1 MPAMLSN
8 LVARAP
14 TMDDLGA
21 IAELCLACDSA
32 DYSMSASTKE
42 AVLADWQR
50 ADFNL
55 STDAWVIV
63 TTSGRCV
70 GYAHVWPCNSMHNS
84 VFACVHPAY
93 RRCGIGMLLLRLAEA
108 RAHEQIDATPPG
120 VRVTLTSTVSHSN
133 EGARRLLE
141 HEGYTP
147 VRQFWR
153 VLVELE
159 DDPGESF
166 KEFYEHGKLTLDLD
180 VDVPNLIDTTH
191 IQQRTGIYIARQL
204 DLYEK
209 ELRTGVAQP
218 TNTMPSEALAHA

>member
-1 MPAMLSN
+1 MLAMLSN

-21 IAELCLACDSA
+21 ITDLCLACDNA
-32 DYSMSASTKE
+32 DYDLSDSTKE
-42 AVLADWQR
+42 SVLADYQR
-50 ADFNL
+50 PDFNL

-70 GYAHVWPCNSMHNS
+70 GYAHVWPCTSMHNA

-93 RRCGIGMLLLRLAEA
+93 RRRGIGMLLLRLAEA

-133 EGARRLLE
+133 RGARRLLE

-159 DDPGESF
+159 DEPGDSF
-166 KEFYEHGKLTLDLD
+166 KEFSEHGKLTLDLD
-180 VDVPNLIDTTH
+180 VDVPHLIGTAH
-191 IQQRTGIYIARQL
+191 IQQRTGIYSARQL

-209 ELRTGVAQP
+209 ELRTGAEQP
-218 TNTMPSEALAHA
+218 TKTMPSEAMAHA